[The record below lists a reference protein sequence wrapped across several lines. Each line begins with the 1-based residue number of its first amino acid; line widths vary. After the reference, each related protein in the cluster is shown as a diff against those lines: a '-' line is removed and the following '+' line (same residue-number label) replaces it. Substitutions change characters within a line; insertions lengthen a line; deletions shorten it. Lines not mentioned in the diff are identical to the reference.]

1 MEKKVNQL
9 QRGDVVASGEIVMSV
24 VHGITQFVEVTLK
37 NPKRDTLRIATWKK
51 YTKVF
56 LKKVS

>member
-1 MEKKVNQL
+1 MKKRASDL

-24 VHGITQFVEVTLK
+24 VHGITQFLEVTLK

-51 YTKVF
+51 HSTIF
-56 LKKVS
+56 LKKEK